1 MYTTTLVSF
10 NFLPNEITKNNLGK
24 IIISNYILEQI
35 LGSDQEREDIIG
47 DEPLMFKITSLNGKS
62 IYVGMH
68 DSIID
73 DKCYCHYRILQ
84 ELFIDENS
92 EVNLEV
98 IKLPKGNKV
107 KIQPSNKDFLEIE
120 DFKSVLE
127 HNLVQNYNVISKGSN
142 ITIEHQSKLYDLQII
157 ELEPQDAVS
166 LFNTDIEVE
175 FIPPADYYTDTHG
188 MNDIYRLLKSNPDN
202 LEEIYKILNKTGR
215 KIDYKKN
222 SPGNF
227 SINSSYK
234 PGNSPSPS
242 LGFQS
247 FSGIGN
253 KLGGS

>member
-1 MYTTTLVSF
+1 MYSTNLVSF
-10 NFLPNEITKNNLGK
+10 NFLPNEIPKNNLGK

-35 LGSDQEREDIIG
+35 LGSEQENEDIIG
-47 DEPLMFKITSLNGKS
+47 DEPLIFKITSVNGKS

-92 EVNLEV
+92 EVNLEI
-98 IKLPKGNKV
+98 IKLPKGTKV

-120 DFKSVLE
+120 DFKTVLE

-142 ITIEHQSKLYDLQII
+142 ITIEHQSKLYDLQIV

-175 FIPPADYYTDTHG
+175 FMPPADYYTDTHA
-188 MNDIYRLLKSNPDN
+188 MNDIHRCLKDSADN
-202 LEEIYKILNKTGR
+202 FEEIYKILNKSGR
-215 KIDYKKN
+215 KIEFKKSTLNKFSISSNHKPPPPKN
-222 SPGNF
+222 S
-227 SINSSYK
+227 
-234 PGNSPSPS
+234 
-242 LGFQS
+242 FQS
-247 FSGIGN
+247 FSGTGN
-253 KLGGS
+253 KLGNS